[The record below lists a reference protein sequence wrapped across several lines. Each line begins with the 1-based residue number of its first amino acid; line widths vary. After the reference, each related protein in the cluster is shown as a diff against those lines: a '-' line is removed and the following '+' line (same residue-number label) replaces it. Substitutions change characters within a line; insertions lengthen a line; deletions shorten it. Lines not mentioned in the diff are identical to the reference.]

1 MTART
6 LLIATLM
13 WAGASVAA
21 PRIDSVAPSS
31 PARSNSPQ
39 TITVTGEDFQAGLKL
54 DVTTPSGEKQV
65 VSGDAILARRA
76 TSFQASLV
84 FGAVGRYE
92 LVVTN
97 PNGDASPPFVVEVKG
112 QQSADAPVI
121 ARVTPAE
128 AAKRAEPQ
136 ALQVEGS
143 RFNSGLKA
151 IVTDPA
157 GADVTDA
164 VVSKLTPN
172 SFELMVKLDQAGD
185 YSLVV
190 VNPSGTTSNVF
201 KVLVR

>member
-1 MTART
+1 MIARNLMVAT
-6 LLIATLM
+6 LLWVGAT
-13 WAGASVAA
+13 AVA
-21 PRIDSVAPSS
+21 PRIDTVAPAS

-39 TITVTGEDFQAGLKL
+39 TITVTGEDFQSGLRL

-65 VSGDAILARRA
+65 VQGDAILSRRP

-84 FGAVGRYE
+84 FAAEGRYE

-97 PNGDASPPFVVEVKG
+97 PNGEASSPYAVEVKVR
-112 QQSADAPVI
+112 SADAPVI

-128 AAKRAEPQ
+128 TAKRAEPQ

-185 YSLVV
+185 YSIVV